1 MEKECNVYTGNFNLK
16 NYLYWIYKFMEI
28 INESDKVVSLIILNK
43 NKTFANIHFIIEL
56 CFVPRILLC
65 DK

>member
-1 MEKECNVYTGNFNLK
+1 
-16 NYLYWIYKFMEI
+16 MEI

-56 CFVPRILLC
+56 CFVPHILLC